1 MSLYEPSVR
10 SSTWTLSEFS
20 KRLSRRFTTLEGWRE
35 VGLGVYAMSSNIRMF
50 SLKYQFDS
58 EAFHQ
63 ESRPKSLEDVVPPV
77 PKILPKEEW
86 IRTSKGTGGEAIGI
100 IRDEK
105 IGEKREPDEKDVS
118 YHVYSR
124 REKWEVVAI
133 VGIVGLFPGLT
144 ANIYLPTLN
153 AVGTVCHSRQPNIE
167 EYLLTSY
174 RTSRLASIVSRSQ

>member
-1 MSLYEPSVR
+1 
-10 SSTWTLSEFS
+10 
-20 KRLSRRFTTLEGWRE
+20 
-35 VGLGVYAMSSNIRMF
+35 MF
-50 SLKYQFDS
+50 SLKHQFDS
-58 EAFHQ
+58 EAFHN

-86 IRTSKGTGGEAIGI
+86 IRISKGTGKETIGS

-105 IGEKREPDEKDVS
+105 IRENVEPEGMDMS
-118 YHVYSR
+118 YHCYSR

-153 AVGTVCHSRQPNIE
+153 AVGVVCHFQPSKMKNICSHPTG
-167 EYLLTSY
+167 L
-174 RTSRLASIVSRSQ
+174 QDWP